1 MTLTPAELC
10 RGLLGA
16 VDASEGRRRRRSRNT
31 TADSIGMEIQRAL
44 LEGAVREAPDAPDF
58 ERWLLDR
65 CMAEGES
72 DGATR
77 AMALFIWHQW
87 QLASEAGDYR
97 EWITRGAPSD
107 DREMRGRLASEG
119 EGQGAAS
126 RAGEA
131 SGEGEWQCP
140 RPAR

>member
-16 VDASEGRRRRRSRNT
+16 LDASEGRRRRRSRNT
-31 TADSIGMEIQRAL
+31 TADSIGMEIQREL
-44 LEGAVREAPDAPDF
+44 LEGAVREAPHADDF
-58 ERWLLDR
+58 ERWLLAR

-87 QLASEAGDYR
+87 LLASEAGGYR
-97 EWITRGAPSD
+97 EWITHGAPSD
-107 DREMRGRLASEG
+107 DRERNGGETGEG
-119 EGQGAAS
+119 EGEDLRRGK
-126 RAGEA
+126 GGWE
-131 SGEGEWQCP
+131 CP
-140 RPAR
+140 RPT

>member
-1 MTLTPAELC
+1 MTLTPVELC

-16 VDASEGRRRRRSRNT
+16 LDASEGRRRRRARNT

-44 LEGAVREAPDAPDF
+44 LEGAVRDAPDAPDF
-58 ERWLLDR
+58 ERWLLEQ

-77 AMALFIWHQW
+77 AMALFIWQQW
-87 QLASEAGDYR
+87 LLASEADGYR
-97 EWITRGAPSD
+97 EWIIRGAPSD
-107 DREMRGRLASEG
+107 DRARDGGRGGRGGGGGG
-119 EGQGAAS
+119 ERGKRDANGK
-126 RAGEA
+126 E
-131 SGEGEWQCP
+131 ELQCP

>member
-16 VDASEGRRRRRSRNT
+16 LDASEGRRRRRSRNT
-31 TADSIGMEIQRAL
+31 TADSIGLEIQRSL
-44 LEGAVREAPDAPDF
+44 LEGVMRDAPDASHF
-58 ERWLLDR
+58 ERWLLER

-77 AMALFIWHQW
+77 AMAVFIWQQW
-87 QLASEAGDYR
+87 QFASESDDYR

-107 DREMRGRLASEG
+107 DKQRAPRDDDGSGGGRG
-119 EGQGAAS
+119 
-126 RAGEA
+126 
-131 SGEGEWQCP
+131 CP
-140 RPAR
+140 RSV

>member
-16 VDASEGRRRRRSRNT
+16 LDASEGRRRRRSRNT
-31 TADSIGMEIQRAL
+31 TADSIGMEIQREL
-44 LEGAVREAPDAPDF
+44 LEGAVREAPHADDF
-58 ERWLLDR
+58 ERWLLAR

-87 QLASEAGDYR
+87 LLASEAGGYR

-107 DREMRGRLASEG
+107 DRERNGREKEKGEG
-119 EGQGAAS
+119 EG
-126 RAGEA
+126 E
-131 SGEGEWQCP
+131 GEGKDLRRREGGWECP
-140 RPAR
+140 RPT